1 MTQAILLGVSLFS
14 IVNPFAAIPV
24 FVGMTNGMPHA
35 TRRRLPRQSAFACF
49 LILACAYLL
58 GKGLLAFFG
67 ISIAS
72 LRVAG
77 GILIFSMAWSMLQ
90 AKMHSTKQSP
100 EEAEEAEQSDSDSIA
115 VVPLAMPIMA
125 GPGSISVMILQATQT
140 EGVFE
145 HAATIVAVAV
155 VCVLIFLILLSS
167 EPIAKMLGR
176 TGMNVATRFMGLILA
191 AVAIEFITGGLSQ
204 LFPAWT
210 VPAVGG

>member
-1 MTQAILLGVSLFS
+1 MTQAILLGVSVFS

-24 FVGMTNGMPHA
+24 FVGMTSGMPDA

-49 LILACAYLL
+49 LILTGAYLL

-90 AKMHSTKQSP
+90 AKMHSAKQNP
-100 EEAEEAEQSDSDSIA
+100 EEAEEAEHSDSESIA
-115 VVPLAMPIMA
+115 VVPLAMPLMA

-140 EGVFE
+140 EGIMDHVG
-145 HAATIVAVAV
+145 AIGAVAV
-155 VCVLIFLILLSS
+155 VCVLIFLILLSA
-167 EPIAKMLGR
+167 EPIAKMLGK

-191 AVAIEFITGGLSQ
+191 AVAIEFITGGLAQ

-210 VPAVGG
+210 LPQVGG

>member
-24 FVGMTNGMPHA
+24 FVGMTSGLPHA

-49 LILACAYLL
+49 LILVGAYVL

-77 GILIFSMAWSMLQ
+77 GVLIFSMAWSMLQ
-90 AKMHSTKQSP
+90 AKMHSAKQSP
-100 EEAEEAEQSDSDSIA
+100 EEAEEAEQSDSESIA
-115 VVPLAMPIMA
+115 VVPLAMPLMA

-140 EGVFE
+140 NGVME
-145 HAATIVAVAV
+145 HVAAIVAVAL
-155 VCVLIFLILLSS
+155 VCILIFVILLLAD
-167 EPIAKMLGR
+167 PIAKLLGR

-210 VPAVGG
+210 VTVGG